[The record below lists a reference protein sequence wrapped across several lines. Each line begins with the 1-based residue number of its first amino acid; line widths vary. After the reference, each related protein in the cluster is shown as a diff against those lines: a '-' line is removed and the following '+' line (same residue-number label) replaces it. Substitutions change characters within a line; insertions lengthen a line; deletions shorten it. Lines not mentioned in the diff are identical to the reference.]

1 MTSNVETPWLKI
13 IGWAV
18 LIHVILIALSILEVA
33 VYAML
38 IDPGHE
44 ESFYQAHAEISA
56 PYISIFFGIPLFNF
70 VARLLA
76 KNKPGKELIIGLG
89 LPNAYIVMDIIMLI
103 FAEVNWAE
111 NYVVLGVSF
120 TSKILAS
127 YVGARTVNRKQQK
140 LINS

>member
-13 IGWAV
+13 VGWAM

-38 IDPGHE
+38 INPGQE
-44 ESFYQAHAEISA
+44 EIYYEAHAEISA

-76 KNKPGKELIIGLG
+76 KNKPGKELAIGLG
-89 LPNAYIVMDIIMLI
+89 LPNAYIVMDIIMLLA
-103 FAEVNWAE
+103 AEVNLAE
-111 NYVVLGVSF
+111 HYVVLAVSF

-127 YVGARTVNRKQQK
+127 YVGARTVNRKQ
-140 LINS
+140 